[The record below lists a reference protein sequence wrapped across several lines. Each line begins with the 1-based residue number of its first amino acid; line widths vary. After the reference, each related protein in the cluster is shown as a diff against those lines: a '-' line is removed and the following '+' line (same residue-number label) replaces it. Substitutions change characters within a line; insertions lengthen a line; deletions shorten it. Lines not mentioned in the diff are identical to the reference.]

1 MPHTAGTVR
10 QSYPVF
16 GSVKA
21 VTDPFDFDEVEPKA
35 EQSSSKVAN
44 WIKAIWASIL
54 YASELAAL
62 RADLSPYA
70 PGRCAGS

>member
-1 MPHTAGTVR
+1 VR

-21 VTDPFDFDEVEPKA
+21 VTDPFDFDEGEPKA

-54 YASELAAL
+54 YALGVGG
-62 RADLSPYA
+62 P
-70 PGRCAGS
+70 AG